1 MHRKTIRLCFKT
13 ILDANSYI
21 YESILFQLPAKQKAL
36 LTAIA
41 KADKAQALT
50 SAAFVKRY
58 HLQSASSVQSAI
70 KGLLEKN
77 FVTNHLGVY
86 EVYDK
91 FFQMW
96 LLEKHIRV

>member
-1 MHRKTIRLCFKT
+1 MIAPAIQG
-13 ILDANSYI
+13 ILDANSYT
-21 YESILFQLPAKQKAL
+21 YEAILFQLPTKQKAL
-36 LTAIA
+36 LIAIA
-41 KADKAQALT
+41 KAGKAQALT
-50 SAAFVKRY
+50 SSAFVKRY

-86 EVYDK
+86 EIYDK

-96 LLEKHIRV
+96 LLSHYANI